1 MHPIR
6 ALPLCAVLLSLTAAC
21 ATQSD
26 SLERV
31 AAEHEGDKPVPA
43 AAAANPAAEGVLTQT
58 VTYGHD
64 GAAKLQGF
72 IAWPEAAEQAPP
84 AVIVIH
90 EWWGLNDN
98 IREMTRKLATQ
109 GYVAL
114 AVDLYGGKTA
124 DDSEKALALIEQAL
138 SNEAAVERNLR
149 QAYDFL
155 ENNAQAPRIGS
166 IGWCVGGH
174 VSLEAA
180 LLLPGLDAT
189 VIYYG
194 DLVQDRERLAK
205 LDTPLLGIFGGQDD
219 SIPAAEIEKFERTL
233 RSLGKSIEVH
243 VYPDANHAFANPSG
257 THYDAE
263 ASADAWKR
271 TIGFLNSHL
280 Q

>member
-1 MHPIR
+1 MHPLR
-6 ALPLCAVLLSLTAAC
+6 APPLCAILLAFATAC
-21 ATQSD
+21 AMRDD

-31 AAEHEGDKPVPA
+31 AAEHEGDEPVPA
-43 AAAANPAAEGVLTQT
+43 AAAAGPAAEGVLTQT
-58 VTYGHD
+58 VTYGHE
-64 GAAKLQGF
+64 GATKLQGF

-98 IREMTRKLATQ
+98 IREMSRRLAME

-124 DDSEKALALIEQAL
+124 DAPDQALALIQQAL

-149 QAYDFL
+149 QAYAFL
-155 ENNAQAPRIGS
+155 ETNAQAPRIGS

-194 DLVQDRERLAK
+194 DLVQERERLAK
-205 LDTPLLGIFGGQDD
+205 LNTPLLGLFGGQDD
-219 SIPAAEIEKFERTL
+219 SIPAAEIETFEETL
-233 RSLGKSIEVH
+233 HSLGKSIEVH
-243 VYPDANHAFANPSG
+243 IYSNANHAFANPSG
-257 THYDAE
+257 TRYDGETA
-263 ASADAWKR
+263 ADAWKR
-271 TIGFLNSHL
+271 TIEFLDAHL